1 MLSNNIYYE
10 IDVYPTSKQNAIC
23 EIELSDE
30 NQKISFPD
38 FISVIR
44 EVTNEPQFKNSS
56 IAKKTPKELMK

>member
-1 MLSNNIYYE
+1 MFIQLLN
-10 IDVYPTSKQNAIC
+10 KM
-23 EIELSDE
+23 SDE